1 MNTAKACVFAAFGI
15 MVLGGCATTRT
26 LSVSQAN
33 TAAISFAQGKPW
45 LKPVKRS
52 AVAVWLLTPT
62 YKTHLSELLPPAFL
76 VIVHNGG
83 DRLIS
88 LSSEDVAA
96 TVAGHPVHLLTY
108 EEYRDEIDRQARQEM
123 VKTWA
128 QAGWGPG
135 RIDLPERWVMN
146 SNDQLDHLPPE
157 LILSPGVDSALLDR
171 RAQAQAL
178 VLEFRRGDLL
188 ADARLMLGLGQ
199 SAISPGRSAARV
211 LRLRPS
217 DLSSGQR
224 LRILVKTGDET
235 HEFLYE
241 VGN

>member
-1 MNTAKACVFAAFGI
+1 VKPLPVFGLPALAAA
-15 MVLGGCATTRT
+15 LLAGCTTTHT

-45 LKPVKRS
+45 LESAKRNT
-52 AVAVWLLTPT
+52 VAVWLLTPT
-62 YKTHLSELLPPAFL
+62 YQTHLSELLPPAFF
-76 VIVHNGG
+76 VVVRNGG

-88 LSSEDVAA
+88 LSSGDITA
-96 TVAGHPVHLLTY
+96 TAAGHPVHLLTY
-108 EEYRDEIDRQARQEM
+108 EEYRDEIDRQARQAM
-123 VKTWA
+123 VGIWS
-128 QAGWGPG
+128 QAGGLTG
-135 RIDLPERWVMN
+135 RTELPERWGLN
-146 SNDQLDHLPPE
+146 SNDQPDHLPPE

-171 RAQAQAL
+171 RAQAQGL
-178 VLEFRRGDLL
+178 VLEFRRNALL
-188 ADARLMLGLGQ
+188 ADARWMLELNQ
-199 SAISPGRSAARV
+199 SAIAPGHSAARV

-241 VGN
+241 VEH